1 MTAHAMVA
9 MPDLLGQLGREVSSL
24 AEEIERL
31 QDTLSDVLMAVPVNS
46 ELMERAQSLDHVYQ
60 HMKQLELVL
69 ERAVAQRR
77 RRIADGAQLPRPRD
91 FYAGDV
97 VQSALEGFGTF
108 KPTARGILFLTN
120 DQRAAR
126 VNRRTNGMPR
136 ASSCQVTV
144 QIDMP

>member
-69 ERAVAQRR
+69 ERAGDAAPAGLALPSEPLLRQVSLAGL
-77 RRIADGAQLPRPRD
+77 ADRLTGRVSAAADSGD
-91 FYAGDV
+91 FEA
-97 VQSALEGFGTF
+97 F
-108 KPTARGILFLTN
+108 
-120 DQRAAR
+120 
-126 VNRRTNGMPR
+126 
-136 ASSCQVTV
+136 
-144 QIDMP
+144 